1 MENKKT
7 YNSSMFIT
15 QAALIAA
22 IYVVLCIVFA
32 PISYGEIQ
40 VRIAEALVVLP
51 FFTPAAIPGLF
62 IGCFLSNLIGGS
74 ILVDMVFGSLTTL
87 LGAIGSYY
95 LRRSRILV
103 LLPPIIANTLIVP
116 FVLYYGYGVN
126 LPIPFMMLTVGI
138 GEVIAV
144 AVLGSVLLNV
154 LIHYKGVLFKKS
166 STAL

>member
-1 MENKKT
+1 MKDNKVL
-7 YNSSMFIT
+7 FLT

-22 IYVVLCIVFA
+22 VYVVLCVVFA

-40 VRIAEALVVLP
+40 VRIAEALVILP
-51 FFTPAAIPGLF
+51 YFTPAAIPGLF
-62 IGCFLSNLIGGS
+62 IGCFLSNMIGGS
-74 ILVDMVFGSLTTL
+74 ILVDMVFGSIATL

-144 AVLGSVLLNV
+144 AVLGSILLDVLAR
-154 LIHYKGVLFKKS
+154 YKGVIFRNQNCV
-166 STAL
+166 